1 MTEPDAPDVMAA
13 ELALGLLDGDER
25 AVALRRQ
32 LAEPDFA
39 REVERWHAHFA
50 HLFAAI
56 PGIAPSPDLERRIAA
71 RIDGRGGSSP
81 SGWWRPV
88 AIASSLA
95 AASLLGVLLI
105 RPEAV
110 TPPPVTIAA
119 PAPLIA
125 AFSLPGR
132 EAPVAAVYDPR
143 LGQVKMAGSI
153 DVPAGR
159 DAQLWAIVGKDPPK
173 PLGVFRVSGG
183 AIAADARTDAIAP
196 GTTLAISI
204 EPVGGSPTGLPTGP
218 VIATAT
224 VARI

>member
-1 MTEPDAPDVMAA
+1 MTDPNAPDVMAA
-13 ELALGLLDGDER
+13 ELALGLLDAEER

-39 REVERWHAHFA
+39 RDVERWRVHFA

-56 PGIAPSPDLERRIAA
+56 PGVAPSPDLADRIVA
-71 RIDGRGGSSP
+71 RIEGRESP
-81 SGWWRPV
+81 RISWWKP
-88 AIASSLA
+88 ASIASSLA

-105 RPEAV
+105 RPEPAA
-110 TPPPVTIAA
+110 PPPVTIAA
-119 PAPLIA
+119 PAPMVA

-132 EAPVAAVYDPR
+132 DAPVAAVYDPQA
-143 LGQVKMAGSI
+143 GQVKMAGSI

-159 DAQLWAIVGKDPPK
+159 DAQLWAIVGKAPPK
-173 PLGVFRVSGG
+173 PLGVFRASGG
-183 AIAADARTDAIAP
+183 SITADAGTDAIVP

-204 EPVGGSPTGLPTGP
+204 EPIGGSPTGLPTGP